1 MIEVDENTVE
11 DKEGVDEIVEQF
23 DEAKGAKL
31 KYN

>member
-11 DKEGVDEIVEQF
+11 EKEEVDEIDEKF